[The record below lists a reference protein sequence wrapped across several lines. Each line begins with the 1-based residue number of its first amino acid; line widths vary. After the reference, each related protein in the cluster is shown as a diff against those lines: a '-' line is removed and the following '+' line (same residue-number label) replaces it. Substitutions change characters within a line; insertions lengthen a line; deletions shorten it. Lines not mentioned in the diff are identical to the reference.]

1 MPPTPSTDD
10 MAAFSPEEIKTCL
23 TLAKADVLAVSK
35 AIPYS
40 SPDNSELFLTLPPT
54 VAAHLTSHRCRPPL
68 PPTLPPTLAH

>member
-1 MPPTPSTDD
+1 